1 VYWTTMPTMGA
12 GDQGPIPQR
21 KPERQL
27 SWPRLAAGTKT
38 IQWRG
43 AEMVNG
49 PSRGCPE
56 KERLLKWARK
66 QSALNS
72 GASRRG
78 NTRAASPPDCYC
90 D

>member
-1 VYWTTMPTMGA
+1 MPTMGA

-38 IQWRG
+38 IQWPW

-49 PSRGCPE
+49 PPIVFGRRE
-56 KERLLKWARK
+56 ERVIDRPANAICAKFWCQQAR
-66 QSALNS
+66 
-72 GASRRG
+72 
-78 NTRAASPPDCYC
+78 
-90 D
+90 

>member
-1 VYWTTMPTMGA
+1 MPTMGA

-49 PSRGCPE
+49 PSREVSRGRALVKVGAKAICA
-56 KERLLKWARK
+56 KFWCQQAR
-66 QSALNS
+66 
-72 GASRRG
+72 
-78 NTRAASPPDCYC
+78 
-90 D
+90 

>member
-1 VYWTTMPTMGA
+1 MPTMGA

-38 IQWRG
+38 IQWPV

-49 PSRGCPE
+49 PSRV
-56 KERLLKWARK
+56 
-66 QSALNS
+66 
-72 GASRRG
+72 
-78 NTRAASPPDCYC
+78 
-90 D
+90 